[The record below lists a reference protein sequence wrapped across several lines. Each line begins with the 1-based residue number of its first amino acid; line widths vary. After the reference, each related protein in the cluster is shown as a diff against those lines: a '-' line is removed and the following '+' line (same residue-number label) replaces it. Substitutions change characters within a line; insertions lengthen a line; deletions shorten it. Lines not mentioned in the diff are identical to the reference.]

1 MLAIFHPMT
10 IAKLLV
16 AATLVA
22 AVPASAQ
29 RGYDPQAKLDR
40 LLAGRVAG
48 APVRCIPLRPNT
60 RSEII
65 EGQAIV
71 YRDGRR
77 LYVTRPTVGLNWLL
91 RDSILV
97 TRPVVSQLCAGEPVQ
112 LIDQPSRIQRGFVTL
127 GDFVPYTRR

>member
-1 MLAIFHPMT
+1 MASVLLAGPG
-10 IAKLLV
+10 V
-16 AATLVA
+16 APG
-22 AVPASAQ
+22 PAFAQ
-29 RGYDPQAKLDR
+29 RGYDPAAKLDR

-65 EGQAIV
+65 EGRAIV

-77 LYVTRPTVGLNWLL
+77 LYVNHPTVGLEWLL

-97 TRPVVSQLCAGEPVQ
+97 TRPVVGQLCAGEPIQ
-112 LIDQPSRIQRGFVTL
+112 LIDQPSRQQRGFVTL
-127 GDFVPYTRR
+127 GEFTPYTRP